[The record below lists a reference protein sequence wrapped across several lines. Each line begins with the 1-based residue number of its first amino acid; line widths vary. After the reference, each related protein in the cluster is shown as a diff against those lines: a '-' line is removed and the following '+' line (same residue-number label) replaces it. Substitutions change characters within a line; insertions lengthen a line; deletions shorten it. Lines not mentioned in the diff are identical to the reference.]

1 MKRHYRKILLSKL
14 ILSDDEDQVT
24 DFCKLQMLGIKSNVE
39 EGERDEKS

>member
-14 ILSDDEDQVT
+14 ILSDEDQVT